1 MFSYESLLWTL
12 NRLSLWQ
19 SEHRQTSY
27 LTGLIELCRCW
38 WHLKGT
44 KRSIAHPNT
53 SRCVGFDFTNW
64 ASSANHWWS
73 PSFVMMISVLRLA
86 QAAIVIFYTTWWT
99 KVLPFAF
106 ISARTTRLSNNWW
119 KWMAHCV
126 QSEHL
131 ILEDDM
137 SCNGKQH
144 FSSVFPC
151 NLQISKNNACLCCQT
166 RESRTWM
173 VMNRKDQER
182 HVHTWFDQPMQ
193 DSSTQM

>member
-1 MFSYESLLWTL
+1 MTFKRYKTLYRTPQHKQVRWIWFYKLGKFGKSL
-12 NRLSLWQ
+12 
-19 SEHRQTSY
+19 
-27 LTGLIELCRCW
+27 
-38 WHLKGT
+38 
-44 KRSIAHPNT
+44 
-53 SRCVGFDFTNW
+53 
-64 ASSANHWWS
+64 
-73 PSFVMMISVLRLA
+73 MISVLRLA